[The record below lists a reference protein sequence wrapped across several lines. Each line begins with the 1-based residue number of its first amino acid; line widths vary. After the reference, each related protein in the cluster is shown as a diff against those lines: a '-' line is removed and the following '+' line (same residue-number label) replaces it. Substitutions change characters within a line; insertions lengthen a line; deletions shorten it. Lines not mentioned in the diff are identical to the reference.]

1 MTEIEVD
8 DPGLPDLQEG
18 EPEPA
23 PTPAAVPPE
32 ASGWTPEEAAQVAAQ
47 LVTLGLWMTY
57 SARWRALPP
66 EALEQLG
73 VPGSELPQLGRG
85 LAPIL
90 DRFLPKTDTTGLALM
105 GLGLMAG
112 VVEVGHAV
120 ARRAP
125 LLAKRP
131 PERPAPERPAP
142 AEQTP
147 REPQPQPSG
156 EGQATATWRMPVATA
171 ALVERRD
178 PTRSYQP

>member
-1 MTEIEVD
+1 MSEIEVD

-18 EPEPA
+18 ESEPA

-90 DRFLPKTDTTGLALM
+90 DRFLPKTDTTGLALL

-112 VVEVGHAV
+112 VVEVGQAV

-131 PERPAPERPAP
+131 PERPAP